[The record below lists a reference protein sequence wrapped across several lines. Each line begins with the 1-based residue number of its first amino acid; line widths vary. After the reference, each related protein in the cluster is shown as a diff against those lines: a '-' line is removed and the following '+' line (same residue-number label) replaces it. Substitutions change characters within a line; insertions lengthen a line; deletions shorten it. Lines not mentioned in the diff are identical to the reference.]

1 MRRITVQ
8 MATFGQIKKQNAIMK
23 KLLSIVMAA
32 VLVALAAQAKGKAN
46 VTTTVFNADVTCNS
60 CADKIMN
67 NVPSLGKGVKDVK
80 VDVDKKTVT
89 VTYDSAKNNPANIV
103 KGLASLSVAAS
114 EANAAAAA
122 PAARQQC
129 ANIKAGGCCKRASE
143 AKTPDCCKA
152 KAAAAAATHTE
163 CSEAQPECKVASP
176 AAEQGSCHGK

>member
-1 MRRITVQ
+1 
-8 MATFGQIKKQNAIMK
+8 
-23 KLLSIVMAA
+23 MAA
-32 VLVALAAQAKGKAN
+32 MLVALAAQAKGKAN

-89 VTYDSAKNNPANIV
+89 VTYDAAKNNPANIV

-114 EANAAAAA
+114 EAAVA
-122 PAARQQC
+122 PAQQQC
-129 ANIKAGGCCKRASE
+129 AKVKAGGCCKRASE

-152 KAAAAAATHTE
+152 KAAASTHTE
-163 CSEAQPECKVASP
+163 CYEAQPECKVASP

>member
-1 MRRITVQ
+1 MRCITMQ
-8 MATFGQIKKQNAIMK
+8 MATFGQTKKNAIMK
-23 KLLSIVMAA
+23 KLLSILMAA
-32 VLVALAAQAKGKAN
+32 ALVALAAQAKDKAN

-60 CADKIMN
+60 CANKIMN

-89 VTYDSAKNNPANIV
+89 VTYDAAKNSPANIV

-114 EANAAAAA
+114 EANAAAAS
-122 PAARQQC
+122 PAGQQRC
-129 ANIKAGGCCKRASE
+129 AKIKAGGCCKRASE

-152 KAAAAAATHTE
+152 KAAASTRTE

-176 AAEQGSCHGK
+176 AAASGSCHSK

>member
-1 MRRITVQ
+1 
-8 MATFGQIKKQNAIMK
+8 MK
-23 KLLSIVMAA
+23 KLLSILMAA
-32 VLVALAAQAKGKAN
+32 VLVALAAQAKGKTN
-46 VTTTVFNADVTCNS
+46 VTTTVFNADITCNS

-89 VTYDSAKNNPANIV
+89 VTYDAAKNSPANIV

-114 EANAAAAA
+114 EANASAA
-122 PAARQQC
+122 PAAQQQC

-152 KAAAAAATHTE
+152 RAASAAVTHTE
-163 CSEAQPECKVASP
+163 CYEAQPECKVASP
-176 AAEQGSCHGK
+176 SAEQGSCHSK

>member
-1 MRRITVQ
+1 
-8 MATFGQIKKQNAIMK
+8 MK
-23 KLLSIVMAA
+23 KLLSILMAA

-89 VTYDSAKNNPANIV
+89 VTYDAAKNNPANIV

-114 EANAAAAA
+114 EANAA
-122 PAARQQC
+122 PAAQQQC
-129 ANIKAGGCCKRASE
+129 AKLKAGGCCKRASE

-176 AAEQGSCHGK
+176 AAERGSCHSK